1 MEGDVKRWVR
11 EMDEV
16 LSSLTLAFL
25 QLERS
30 GKCCH
35 GVTLSQCHAMDLLAK
50 KGKLTMNELSRQM
63 GLAKSTMTRIVNTMV
78 REGWIEQVKD
88 PSDRRL
94 VNVQLTQK
102 GKRMAERL
110 GVSSQEYVQR
120 ILRHIPSE
128 KIPQVLDSLQWI
140 VKSVGKEVEEDA
152 I

>member
-1 MEGDVKRWVR
+1 VKRWVR

-35 GVTLSQCHAMDLLAK
+35 GVTLSQCHGLDLLSK

-63 GLAKSTMTRIVNTMV
+63 GLAKSTMTRIVNNMV

-88 PSDRRL
+88 PKDRRL

-110 GVSSQEYVQR
+110 GMSSQEYVQR
-120 ILRHIPSE
+120 ILRHLPSE

-140 VKSVGKEVEEDA
+140 VKSVGKEVEEEKM
-152 I
+152 

>member
-1 MEGDVKRWVR
+1 VKRWVQ

-16 LSSLTLAFL
+16 LSDLTLAFL

-35 GVTLSQCHAMDLLAK
+35 GVTLSQCHTLDLLSK
-50 KGKLTMNELSRQM
+50 KGNLTMNELSKQM
-63 GLAKSTMTRIVNTMV
+63 GLAKSTMTRIVNNMV

-88 PSDRRL
+88 QGDRRL
-94 VNVQLTQK
+94 VNVRLTLK
-102 GKRMAERL
+102 GKKMAERL
-110 GVSSQEYVQR
+110 GFSSREYVRR

-128 KIPQVLDSLQWI
+128 KIPRVVESLRLI
-140 VKSVGKEVEEDA
+140 MNSVVREVQEER